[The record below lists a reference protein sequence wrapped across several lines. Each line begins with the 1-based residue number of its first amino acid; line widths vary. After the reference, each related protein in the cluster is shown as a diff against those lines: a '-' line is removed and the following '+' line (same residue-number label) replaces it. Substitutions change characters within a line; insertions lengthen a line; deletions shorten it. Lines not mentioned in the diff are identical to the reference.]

1 VAIHNSRLSSGLIE
15 QNRRLR
21 LANEELRSLDRLQ
34 SEFLNNVN
42 HELRTRSRSW
52 WGA

>member
-21 LANEELRSLDRLQ
+21 LANEELRS
-34 SEFLNNVN
+34 STVCSPN
-42 HELRTRSRSW
+42 S
-52 WGA
+52 